1 MDKINQVA
9 KPLTK
14 YGDQVPQIKEFARQQ
29 GLESGVIV
37 LVGIVV
43 VSLIT
48 FLFFGGTII
57 TLGFTVVYPA
67 A

>member
-1 MDKINQVA
+1 MDKINQLA

-14 YGDQVPQIKEFARQQ
+14 YGDQVPQIKEFASKQ

-37 LVGIVV
+37 LAAIVV

-48 FLFFGGTII
+48 FLFFGYTLI
-57 TLGFTVVYPA
+57 TLGITVVYPA